1 MVTRGQR
8 IKEPPLP
15 IERTLAL
22 TYLGLVLTTVYVQAD
37 LSRCLMCK
45 VLRAVESP
53 LRGYNDLQDGFEEL
67 WSIVA
72 PGQER
77 NKRLS
82 CVYVRGASRSH

>member
-1 MVTRGQR
+1 
-8 IKEPPLP
+8 
-15 IERTLAL
+15 
-22 TYLGLVLTTVYVQAD
+22 
-37 LSRCLMCK
+37 MCK

-82 CVYVRGASRSH
+82 CVYVIRNPVVYFRA